1 MARTKNVYAPLHHLP
16 FSMLSVHN
24 LFLSEPYLCTLK
36 YFSERIVLGHSA
48 LARLPSCL
56 NFKTLT
62 DESMNFSSEK
72 VYLHHYLSRRCR
84 WTTVSATLFSQNRD
98 CAPYFSKE
106 YFCMVLPCSAFGRL
120 VLVSTSRT
128 CRMKLLFAEKCMCIP
143 SDRRMRFNA
152 KILLAWM
159 LRYLWQNIILI
170 LCVYIYID
178 VVSCN
183 KVVWQHNKYDQIS

>member
-1 MARTKNVYAPLHHLP
+1 MAWTKNVYAPLHHLP

-62 DESMNFSSEK
+62 DKSMNFSSEK

-84 WTTVSATLFSQNRD
+84 WTTVSAILFSQNR
-98 CAPYFSKE
+98 
-106 YFCMVLPCSAFGRL
+106 LCS
-120 VLVSTSRT
+120 
-128 CRMKLLFAEKCMCIP
+128 
-143 SDRRMRFNA
+143 
-152 KILLAWM
+152 ILLK
-159 LRYLWQNIILI
+159 RILLHGSAMFCIWTTGSCLNFKNLQDETSFRGKVYVHSFHLTGGCASTQRSLLHGCWGTSGRI
-170 LCVYIYID
+170 LYWYYIYIYID
-178 VVSCN
+178 VVM
-183 KVVWQHNKYDQIS
+183 